1 MKRKYLND
9 AFIGNRKM
17 IASVSEKGE
26 LLRLSYPT
34 ADYRQFID
42 YYETGVKIND
52 SALIRLHDDINNVY
66 KQYYDTD
73 TNVLNTEITNT
84 YFNLKIVQTDFI
96 MIKENVLVKKYIFL
110 NDGKI
115 DLDTKFY
122 IHSELLSDQNNQ
134 VGCKIVD
141 GGMMQYAHDF
151 SVSTFAKEHK
161 LCSHQINGCIDS
173 IIRGVI

>member
-52 SALIRLHDDINNVY
+52 S
-66 KQYYDTD
+66 
-73 TNVLNTEITNT
+73 
-84 YFNLKIVQTDFI
+84 
-96 MIKENVLVKKYIFL
+96 
-110 NDGKI
+110 
-115 DLDTKFY
+115 
-122 IHSELLSDQNNQ
+122 
-134 VGCKIVD
+134 
-141 GGMMQYAHDF
+141 
-151 SVSTFAKEHK
+151 
-161 LCSHQINGCIDS
+161 
-173 IIRGVI
+173 

>member
-52 SALIRLHDDINNVY
+52 SALIRLHD
-66 KQYYDTD
+66 
-73 TNVLNTEITNT
+73 
-84 YFNLKIVQTDFI
+84 
-96 MIKENVLVKKYIFL
+96 
-110 NDGKI
+110 
-115 DLDTKFY
+115 
-122 IHSELLSDQNNQ
+122 
-134 VGCKIVD
+134 
-141 GGMMQYAHDF
+141 
-151 SVSTFAKEHK
+151 
-161 LCSHQINGCIDS
+161 
-173 IIRGVI
+173 